1 MPGLTDVEL
10 IERAQDAVTIRT
22 KASCAAPTSPYNAIP
37 TPSPSRTTKPTMP
50 GAKVTTTSH
59 FHEEFAA
66 TDSGVLHTSVMSD
79 VEAPGVL
86 GFLYGR
92 FGSSKSGNAFL
103 SATRTHR
110 ERL

>member
-22 KASCAAPTSPYNAIP
+22 NEGVMRRSDIAVQRHPDT
-37 TPSPSRTTKPTMP
+37 
-50 GAKVTTTSH
+50 V
-59 FHEEFAA
+59 EEFAA
-66 TDSGVLHTSVMSD
+66 TDSSVLHTSVMSD

-92 FGSSKSGNAFL
+92 FGSRRPETPAFL
-103 SATRTHR
+103 SATRTHL